1 MRAKEIISVINYQLS
16 IIIILVLLFSS
27 PLYADV
33 KKEAYHFVTV
43 EGGIGYSALLHKS
56 DLGKSSGLAGGKLQV
71 GYEWNYRKLLI
82 HTGLEFSV
90 IADKTK
96 VNLFQ
101 LQTPYTQGLPVG
113 LPMTQN
119 FDFESYS
126 VSQTMGQLNIP
137 IQVGA
142 VFAKRYYFL
151 AGARLG
157 IPVLRSANTSASV
170 RTFLTDPSLIGSLND
185 VEAHDAFTSTE
196 SASHSWATSYFNAQL
211 SAEVGLVLNSFWE
224 KPAPK
229 GRPTSSYSR
238 SKSKKKPIL
247 YRVALFADYGLNS
260 SFKTG
265 NQVPLAQVAEPRS
278 ITFNDYYAASQ
289 SKVNSLLVGAKFVVL
304 FQLNEHK
311 PEKPLPSYFDIY
323 ISDSKTSQPIPASLT
338 IYDKTR
344 DRTFVRETSRGHLK
358 YRVKDGEY
366 KIEASNEQYYSAS
379 KNASMSGQG
388 VTETVRIALEPKP
401 VPVIIDT
408 PIIEIPIKVGAK
420 VVLHNLFF
428 ATNQTT
434 ILPQSEKALA
444 DLAAFMTEHPGLCVR
459 ITGHTDDVGSD
470 EFNQK
475 LSEGRAKAVCSELI
489 KRGVAANR
497 IEAEGKGEAE
507 PIASNATEEGKAKNR
522 RVEFTITA
530 TGDELIEQVRED
542 E

>member
-1 MRAKEIISVINYQLS
+1 MLKITNLKYKIINT
-16 IIIILVLLFSS
+16 IILVLLFSPS
-27 PLYADV
+27 LFADV
-33 KKEAYHFVTV
+33 KKEAYHFVSA
-43 EGGIGYSALLHKS
+43 EGGIGYSALLNKS
-56 DLGKSSGLAGGKLQV
+56 DLGSSTGFVGGKLQV

-82 HTGLEFSV
+82 HTGLEFS
-90 IADKTK
+90 ILSDRTTANPFK
-96 VNLFQ
+96 
-101 LQTPYTQGLPVG
+101 LQTPYTQGLPAG
-113 LPMTQN
+113 LPMTQHY
-119 FDFESYS
+119 DFKSYS

-157 IPVLRSANTSASV
+157 IPVLRNANTSASV
-170 RTFLTDPSLIGSLND
+170 RTSLTEPSLIGSLND
-185 VEAHDAFTSTE
+185 VEVHDAYTSTE
-196 SASHSWATSYFNAQL
+196 TAPHSWATNYINAQL

-229 GRPTSSYSR
+229 GRLSSSYSR

-265 NQVPLAQVAEPRS
+265 NPVDLVQVAEPRS
-278 ITFNDYYAASQ
+278 ITLNDYYAASQ
-289 SKVNSLLVGAKFVVL
+289 SKVNSLLVGAKFAVL

-323 ISDSKTSQPIPASLT
+323 IADSKTSQPIPASLT

-344 DRTFVRETSRGHLK
+344 DRISVRETSRGHLK

-388 VTETVRIALEPKP
+388 ITEAVRIALEPKP

-434 ILPQSEKALA
+434 ILPQSEKALS
-444 DLAAFMTEHPGLCVR
+444 DLANFMTEHAGLTIR

-475 LSEGRAKAVCSELI
+475 LSEGRAKAVRSELI
-489 KRGVAANR
+489 KRGIAANR
-497 IEAEGKGEAE
+497 IEADGKGESE

-522 RVEFTITA
+522 RVEFTIIA

>member
-1 MRAKEIISVINYQLS
+1 MIKITNRKYKIINT
-16 IIIILVLLFSS
+16 IIIVLLFAF
-27 PLYADV
+27 PLFADV
-33 KKEAYHFVTV
+33 KHEAYHFVTA
-43 EGGIGYSALLHKS
+43 EGGIGYSALLNKS
-56 DLGKSSGLAGGKLQV
+56 DLGSSTGLVGGKMQV

-82 HTGLEFSV
+82 HTGLEFS
-90 IADKTK
+90 ILSDRTTANPFK
-96 VNLFQ
+96 
-101 LQTPYTQGLPVG
+101 LQTPYTQGLPAG
-113 LPMTQN
+113 LPMTQH

-126 VSQTMGQLNIP
+126 ISQTMGQLNIP

-157 IPVLRSANTSASV
+157 IPVLRSANTTASV

-185 VEAHDAFTSTE
+185 VEVHDAYTSTE
-196 SASHSWATSYFNAQL
+196 TASHSWATNYFNAQL

-229 GRPTSSYSR
+229 GRPAPSNSR

-265 NQVPLAQVAEPRS
+265 NPVELAQVAEPRS
-278 ITFNDYYAASQ
+278 ITMNDYYAASQ
-289 SKVNSLLVGAKFVVL
+289 SKVNSLLVGVKFAVL

-323 ISDSKTSQPIPASLT
+323 IADSKTSQPIPASLT

-344 DRTFVRETSRGHLK
+344 DKTTVRETSRGHLK
-358 YRVKDGEY
+358 FRAKDGEY
-366 KIEASNEQYYSAS
+366 KFEASNEQYYSAS
-379 KNASMSGQG
+379 KNASISGQG

-401 VPVIIDT
+401 VPVVIDT

-434 ILPQSEKALA
+434 ILPQSEKALS
-444 DLAAFMTEHPGLCVR
+444 DLASFMTEHPGLTIR

-475 LSEGRAKAVCSELI
+475 LSEGRAKAVRTELV
-489 KRGVAANR
+489 KRGVAATR
-497 IEAEGKGEAE
+497 IEADGKGESE
-507 PIASNATEEGKAKNR
+507 PIASNATEEGRAKNR

-530 TGDELIEQVRED
+530 TGDELIEQVKED